1 MSTGIAILNQKDDSG
16 NTHTAI
22 NLAGSLTTLGKSV
35 LVFDRDGQGD
45 LPTGV
50 GFDDEV
56 FADSSGNIYTL
67 RRWKTLSGS
76 KWA

>member
-16 NTHTAI
+16 KTHTAI

-56 FADSSGNIYTL
+56 FADSSGNIYTS

>member
-50 GFDDEV
+50 GF
-56 FADSSGNIYTL
+56 
-67 RRWKTLSGS
+67 
-76 KWA
+76 